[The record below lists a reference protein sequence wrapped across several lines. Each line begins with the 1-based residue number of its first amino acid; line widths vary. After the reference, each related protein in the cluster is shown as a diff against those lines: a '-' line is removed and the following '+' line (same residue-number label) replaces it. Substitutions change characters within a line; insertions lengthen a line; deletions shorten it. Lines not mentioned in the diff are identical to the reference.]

1 MHLRSHSAVSR
12 PHGLEPARL
21 PSTYGIFQMGT
32 LEWVANSLLQ
42 AIFQTQEMNLHL
54 LHWQADSLPLSHLGS
69 PHPHSRAS
77 FSVVDYFISEMPATE
92 TLCGFTRM
100 ENNPLPV
107 KCREAQTQS

>member
-1 MHLRSHSAVSR
+1 
-12 PHGLEPARL
+12 
-21 PSTYGIFQMGT
+21 MGT